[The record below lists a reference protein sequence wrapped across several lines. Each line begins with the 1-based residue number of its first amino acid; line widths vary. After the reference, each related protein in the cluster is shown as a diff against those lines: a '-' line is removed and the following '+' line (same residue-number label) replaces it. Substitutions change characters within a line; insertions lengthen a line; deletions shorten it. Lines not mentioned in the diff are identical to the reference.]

1 MNKTCPFG
9 YSNTIVD
16 CHEKCVM
23 YEDGCLFKKALKCYI
38 KEHESLNIPSVDD
51 YRYLQG
57 ALTKRP
63 LMYLHPDLQDREDQ
77 SHLPL

>member
-16 CHEKCVM
+16 CHEKCVL

-38 KEHESLNIPSVDD
+38 KTHEP
-51 YRYLQG
+51 R
-57 ALTKRP
+57 
-63 LMYLHPDLQDREDQ
+63 
-77 SHLPL
+77 